1 MPIAAAIIADYAPW
15 GNAELAFEVPANR
28 LGTEDPTT
36 GNFSQDLVTVEY
48 LAALKLQ
55 VPSWSAQS
63 GVDSTVYSC
72 SGRLLHP
79 TKLDPRITNGSQA
92 FATIN
97 GYRGRFELVFDLEM
111 DAYHRETLRQPIEG
125 TFRVVGGPA

>member
-55 VPSWSAQS
+55 GPSLSPQS
-63 GVDSTVYSC
+63 GIDSTVYSC

-97 GYRGRFELVFDLEM
+97 GYQGRFELVFDLAM
-111 DAYHRETLRQPIEG
+111 DAYHRETLRQSIEG